1 MSTLT
6 YLKLARFIDGER
18 PSADKFNAL
27 FCYLERKINELQTA
41 SGVASSNG
49 IISTTPLDSQEA
61 DSVDFNSNK
70 YWGYQKTTSDR
81 LNDTEI
87 KRGTDVVNLSLL
99 VGSAA
104 NLNPLSLGSESQI
117 IKEEFPAGLYEINLK
132 YPVIC
137 EVLEGIA
144 DRGLTNQSNS
154 LIFNLNGD
162 DPNTKYQT
170 LKISTETLE
179 DDGDYKFIDLH
190 GIEINGYQY
199 YYSNKIISKTS
210 ASVGFSLEYEV
221 NPIRFGNISAPQ
233 NATYNVIPDPNTP
246 KIEPGN
252 EDRFYNLKFNSPDA
266 SGFYL
271 VELPW
276 ARYNQNGQNVYGF
289 HESTENDQS
298 SLLYDVRLELPKY
311 FQDAAGENSTAYVIP
326 EGFMYLKSFGSN
338 GDEFRNLTYVY
349 QSKYQFLVNLPATVG
364 SKCLN
369 GTIQMFV
376 CVVGNDITTSLND
389 LQIKFIEHDHNAS
402 YGERAI
408 DANSLY
414 GLYKYQ
420 SQFNKYYVSQNKDN
434 LISKYLHRDGYR
446 YQSDPQ
452 NQDNK
457 LLGDL
462 LIARSN
468 YFGASYKLIF
478 GEANLDT
485 SSLLPMVG
493 NTNISSWI
501 AEYGGNLQLISGSEG
516 NNGIRIVS
524 KDITKIAS
532 KNKNLFYIK
541 EIDDATSVITHNS
554 SSEDIESEFFSQTS
568 YFNQTQTSS
577 TVHSTDSS
585 ILETNNNY
593 ISVRDINNNPNIEI
607 VNQPTEGHDDAYQ
620 SISLKKSQ
628 KEVSIKSNLYGSIK
642 LKSKEFKIQDYNSAE
657 NSNLNHFKKQLDSSF
672 SIVHSNLTADPNDSE
687 RFVEP
692 LSITKTD
699 NTNIKREGR
708 FVYFVQHLVEDNPDY
723 ETAENDWSL
732 QNFRYRYVAQDA
744 SFFDSS
750 NSNVEQNKAAF
761 ELGIHQRQI
770 FNKTYDFVRDY
781 CLANNLSYFS
791 NCFKEYT
798 DPEGS
803 KQDVIDINKAVGE
816 SLIPTMLFWDSD
828 RSGRYNKFDWIDET
842 SVEYFLK
849 RWYKDNPYPTSL
861 EYIYRHFYMHTL
873 YDEEG
878 NDGRNAIY
886 YRTTMHRFL
895 QTYSNYTTERA
906 MQDRQDLCYDKTRI
920 LTKMIWRK
928 YWLKESNSDFSLDFD
943 SIFDNNSDLS
953 NSKAV
958 LVDQGIVVDMI
969 DEFSNSELQQEL
981 EGQITFERA
990 MKRVCKFYKPKQAHL
1005 KILTSGDNPVYNPQD
1020 DELIK
1025 YGSIYVPASPAT
1037 NRFAKITEFFNKYEE
1052 HTFEEDDNVIV
1063 FGKGFVNFLSSRN
1076 PESNNATT
1084 YEPLFD
1090 SAYDEQQD
1098 NDNGI
1103 LGIKRQLS
1111 IKFISDNNIDRNIQK
1126 SKNLKILFSD
1136 FISEVPSNNNIN
1148 ANNDPEY
1155 YCLTQGVKTTV
1166 PQFMRHVSASLGPNL
1181 FFDDYWLYL
1190 LRLNRNFLSTSFK
1203 DRYNSFYWNSENHL
1217 DDFPGRSDNLTMGD
1231 IDNIEEYPR
1240 TFFTQFKINFVN
1252 STNNFH
1258 FATLKTLDGYQERL
1272 KKNNILINLCIYR
1285 KEYSEWINSSVGTEY
1300 DDIRRNLGPIQ
1311 GFYDIQID
1319 YLASNEIVN
1328 FYTPIVGKSALPSSH
1343 DRSISN
1349 MYFIKT
1355 NTYNNFTLLSSSTRE
1370 GSN

>member
-27 FCYLERKINELQTA
+27 FGYLERKINELQTA

-70 YWGYQKTTSDR
+70 YWGYQKTTSNKL
-81 LNDTEI
+81 LNTEN
-87 KRGTDVVNLSLL
+87 KRGTDVANLSLL

-104 NLNPLSLGSESQI
+104 NLNPLSLGSEAQI
-117 IKEEFPAGLYEINLK
+117 IEEEFPAGLYEINLK

-137 EVLEGIA
+137 ETLTEDQARVY
-144 DRGLTNQSNS
+144 TNQAED
-154 LIFNLNGD
+154 LIFNLNGAD
-162 DPNTKYQT
+162 VDTQFQT
-170 LKISTETLE
+170 LKVSTQVLE
-179 DDGDYKFIDLH
+179 NDGDYKFIDLH
-190 GIEINGYQY
+190 SLEINGTEYF
-199 YYSNKIISKTS
+199 YSNKILSKIAPS
-210 ASVGFSLEYEV
+210 LGFTLKYEV

-246 KIEPGN
+246 KTEPETN
-252 EDRFYNLKFNSPDA
+252 VKWYNLLFQEPDS
-266 SGFYL
+266 SGFYR
-271 VELPW
+271 VSLPW
-276 ARYNQNGQNVYGF
+276 AKYNQNGQNVYGF

-311 FQDAAGENSTAYVIP
+311 FQEAAGENDTAYVIP
-326 EGFMYLKSFGSN
+326 EGFIYLKTFGSN
-338 GDEFRNLTYVY
+338 GDEFRNLTYIY
-349 QSKYQFLVNLPATVG
+349 QNKYEFLVNLPITTG
-364 SKCLN
+364 TQCLN
-369 GTIQMFV
+369 GSIQMFV

-462 LIARSN
+462 LLARLN
-468 YFGASYKLIF
+468 NFGVSYKLIF

-532 KNKNLFYIK
+532 KNRNLFYIK
-541 EIDDATSVITHNS
+541 EINDGTSVITHNS

-607 VNQPTEGHDDAYQ
+607 VNQPTEGDEDVYQ

-642 LKSKEFKIQDYNSAE
+642 LKSKQFKIQDYNSAE
-657 NSNLNHFKKQLDSSF
+657 DSNLNLFKKQLDSSF
-672 SIVHSNLTADPNDSE
+672 SIVHSNLTTDPNDSN

-692 LSITKTD
+692 LGITKTD

-723 ETAENDWSL
+723 ETYVDTFGTEWAKN
-732 QNFRYRYVAQDA
+732 NFRYRYIGMDT
-744 SFFDSS
+744 SFFKDGTESELAERSS
-750 NSNVEQNKAAF
+750 LF
-761 ELGIHQRQI
+761 ETGIHQRQI
-770 FNKTYDFVRDY
+770 FNKTYDSVRDF
-781 CLANNLSYFS
+781 CLKNNKSYFE
-791 NCFKEYT
+791 NCYKKYT
-798 DPEGS
+798 HPLGEIYTVMDIS
-803 KQDVIDINKAVGE
+803 KATGE
-816 SLIPTMLFWDSD
+816 SAIETLLYWDSD
-828 RSGRYNKFDWIDET
+828 RNGRYNKFRWLDQV
-842 SVEYFLK
+842 SVAYILK

-861 EYIYRHFYMHTL
+861 EYIFRHFYMHTL

-878 NDGRNAIY
+878 ADGRGLLY
-886 YRTTMHRFL
+886 YRTTMHKFIGGDDQSDTEGTL
-895 QTYSNYTTERA
+895 QE
-906 MQDRQDLCYDKTRI
+906 RQDLCYDKTRI

-928 YWLKESNSDFSLDFD
+928 YWLKDSSSDFSLDFN
-943 SIFDNNSDLS
+943 SIFDEDSDLS

-969 DEFSNSELQQEL
+969 DEFTNSELQQEL

-1005 KILTSGDNPVYNPQD
+1005 KTLTSGDNPVYNPQD

-1025 YGSIYVPASPAT
+1025 YGSIFVPASPAT

-1052 HTFEEDDNVIV
+1052 HTFEEDNNVIV
-1063 FGKGFVNFLSSRN
+1063 FGKGFVNFLASRN
-1076 PESNNATT
+1076 PESNNATS

-1090 SAYDEQQD
+1090 SAYDEEQS
-1098 NDNGI
+1098 NENGI

-1136 FISEVPSNNNIN
+1136 FISEVPSNNNIDEEN
-1148 ANNDPEY
+1148 FPEY
-1155 YCLTQGVKTTV
+1155 YCLTQGIKTSV
-1166 PQFMRHVSASLGPNL
+1166 PQFMRSLSTDLGPNL

-1190 LRLNRNFLSTSFK
+1190 LRINPSYTTANSLK
-1203 DRYNSFYWNSENHL
+1203 DHYNSFYWNSENHL
-1217 DDFPGRSDNLTMGD
+1217 NDFPGRNNEAIGFVDNP
-1231 IDNIEEYPR
+1231 EEYPR

-1285 KEYSEWINSSVGTEY
+1285 KRDYYFNEY

-1319 YLASNEIVN
+1319 YLASKEIVN
-1328 FYTPIVGKSALPSSH
+1328 FYTPIVGKSDLPSSH

-1349 MYFIKT
+1349 MYSIKT
-1355 NTYNNFTLLSSSTRE
+1355 NTYQEFTLLSSSTRE

>member
-27 FCYLERKINELQTA
+27 FGYLERKINELQTA

-81 LNDTEI
+81 LNNTEI

-246 KIEPGN
+246 KIEPGT

-276 ARYNQNGQNVYGF
+276 AKYNQNGQNVYGF

-311 FQDAAGENSTAYVIP
+311 FQDAAGENDTAYVIP

-414 GLYKYQ
+414 GFYKYQ
-420 SQFNKYYVSQNKDN
+420 SQFNKYYVSENKDN

-462 LIARSN
+462 LLANSN
-468 YFGASYKLIF
+468 SVVTGSSYKLIF
-478 GEANLDT
+478 GKANLNTTD
-485 SSLLPMVG
+485 LFPFVG

-501 AEYGGNLQLISGSEG
+501 SQQMDNLQVVSASEDNSGLRFISNDKTSL
-516 NNGIRIVS
+516 
-524 KDITKIAS
+524 AS
-532 KNKNLFYIK
+532 KNRNLFYIK
-541 EIDDATSVITHNS
+541 NVNDAFVALAHNISSYPLTHS
-554 SSEDIESEFFSQTS
+554 FLSTTS
-568 YFNQTQTSS
+568 YLDQTATTS
-577 TVHSTDSS
+577 TIHSPVLSV
-585 ILETNNNY
+585 LETNNNFIKAEY
-593 ISVRDINNNPNIEI
+593 SNENAKIEI
-607 VNQPTEGHDDAYQ
+607 VNEPFESDTDYSYSQ
-620 SISLKKSQ
+620 SIVLNNNQ
-628 KEVSIKSNLYGSIK
+628 KRISILSNRDGDINLQ
-642 LKSKEFKIQDYNSAE
+642 SKELRVKDFNSE
-657 NSNLNHFKKQLDSSF
+657 ESVSLNKFKKQLDASF
-672 SIVHSNLTADPNDSE
+672 SISHETLIVDPNKSS

-692 LSITKTD
+692 LAITKVD
-699 NTNIKREGR
+699 NTNVRKEGK
-708 FVYFVQHLVEDNPDY
+708 FIYFVQHLVEDNPDY
-723 ETAENDWSL
+723 ETLGNDWSL
-732 QNFRYRYVAQDA
+732 ENFRYRYIAQDA
-744 SFFDSS
+744 SFFDFS
-750 NSNVEQNKAAF
+750 NPNVIENKNAF

-770 FNKTYDFVRDY
+770 FNKTYDSVRDN
-781 CLANNLSYFS
+781 CLAENQNYFS
-791 NCFKEYT
+791 GCYKEYYPPLGQT
-798 DPEGS
+798 HTVF
-803 KQDVIDINKAVGE
+803 QIAKATGVSEIG
-816 SLIPTMLFWDSD
+816 TMLYWDSN
-828 RSGRYNKFDWIDET
+828 RSGRYNKFDWIDQT
-842 SVEYFLK
+842 SVEYRFM
-849 RWYKDNPYPTSL
+849 RWYKDNAYPTSL
-861 EYIYRHFYMHTL
+861 EYIFRHFYIHTL

-878 NDGRNAIY
+878 NAGRNLLY

-895 QTYSNYTTERA
+895 QNYNNYTTEIT
-906 MQDRQDLCYDKTRI
+906 MEDRQDFCYDKTRI

-928 YWLKESNSDFSLDFD
+928 YWLKDSSDDFSLDFD
-943 SIFDNNSDLS
+943 SIFNQNSDLS
-953 NSKAV
+953 NTKAI
-958 LVDQGIVVDMI
+958 LIDQGIVVDMI
-969 DEFSNSELQQEL
+969 DGFSNAELQEEL
-981 EGQITFERA
+981 DGQITFERA
-990 MKRVCKFYKPKQAHL
+990 IKRVCKFYKAKQAHL
-1005 KILTSGDNPVYNPQD
+1005 KTLTTGENPVYHPQE

-1025 YGSIYVPASPAT
+1025 YGSIYVPAKPAE
-1037 NRFAKITEFFNKYEE
+1037 NRFEKITEFFSKYEE
-1052 HTFEEDDNVIV
+1052 HTFEEDDNIIV
-1063 FGKGFVNFLSSRN
+1063 FGKGFVNFLPSRN
-1076 PESNNATT
+1076 PETSGATT

-1098 NDNGI
+1098 NQNGI

-1111 IKFISDNNIDRNIQK
+1111 IKLKSDETVDRNIQK
-1126 SKNLKILFSD
+1126 KKNLKILFSD
-1136 FISEVPSNNNIN
+1136 FVSEIPYNNNIN
-1148 ANNDPEY
+1148 PVNQVDY
-1155 YCLTQGVKTTV
+1155 YCLTQGVITTV
-1166 PQFMRHVSASLGPNL
+1166 PQFMRAVANGLGYHV
-1181 FFDDYWLYL
+1181 FFDDYWKYL
-1190 LRLNRNFLSTSFK
+1190 LRIYIFDDLNLETKNH
-1203 DRYNSFYWNSENHL
+1203 YNSFYWNSSEHLEDLPTRDIIAIGSKDNNEN
-1217 DDFPGRSDNLTMGD
+1217 
-1231 IDNIEEYPR
+1231 YPR
-1240 TFFTQFKINFVN
+1240 TFFTQFKIDFVN
-1252 STNNFH
+1252 SSNNFH
-1258 FATLKTLDGYQERL
+1258 FASLKTVDGYQERI
-1272 KKNNILINLCIYR
+1272 KKNNILINLCIYN
-1285 KEYSEWINSSVGTEY
+1285 KMQTLMY
-1300 DDIRRNLGPIQ
+1300 DDIRRNLGPVQ
-1311 GFYDIQID
+1311 GFYDIEID
-1319 YLASNEIVN
+1319 YLASKEMVS
-1328 FYTPIVGKSALPSSH
+1328 FYTPVTGQFKLPETH
-1343 DRSISN
+1343 DRSIAS
-1349 MYFIKT
+1349 MYSIKT
-1355 NTYNNFTLLSSSTRE
+1355 NTYNHFTLLSGSTKE
-1370 GSN
+1370 GV